1 MRYETDDDILGVDE
15 FMDRNFNSSRLSW
28 IAEDYDWADPRWT
41 RKAYVQSSVKLWHV
55 SPFSSNERPR

>member
-15 FMDRNFNSSRLSW
+15 FMQRHDRTSQLSW
-28 IAEDYDWADPRWT
+28 IAEDYAWADQRWS

-55 SPFSSNERPR
+55 SPYSSNERPR